1 MDAYILHWLSE
12 VDLFCPSHPS
22 PNMFI
27 QVILLI
33 HQKWGLEA
41 FKKIFNICLG
51 TLGELSV

>member
-1 MDAYILHWLSE
+1 MDAYILHWLSA